1 MEYSFGTDEYI
12 EHVLD
17 KYSAMLIKLAFT
29 YVKNSSDAEDIV
41 QDVFIK
47 LIKNT
52 KGFASHEHE
61 KAWLLRVT
69 INSCKNYLK
78 SSYYRLSM
86 PLDENLSYNQKEP
99 SVILEAVLKL
109 PAKYRTVVHLHYYEN
124 YSIEE
129 LAKLLHKNPATIGT
143 WLSRGR
149 GLLRTTL
156 QGGLEFE

>member
-12 EHVLD
+12 THVLD
-17 KYSAMLIKLAFT
+17 KYMSMLIKLAFT
-29 YVKNSSDAEDIV
+29 YVKNRSDAEDIV
-41 QDVFIK
+41 QDVFVK

-52 KGFASHEHE
+52 KGFENKEHE
-61 KAWLLRVT
+61 KAWLIRVT
-69 INSCKNYLK
+69 INACKNHLK
-78 SSYYRLSM
+78 SSYYLLNL
-86 PLDENLSYNQKEP
+86 PLEENLSYSTKE
-99 SVILEAVLKL
+99 SSGILSAVLNL
-109 PAKYRTVVHLHYYEN
+109 PPKYRTVIHLHYYEN

-156 QGGLEFE
+156 KGGLEFE

>member
-17 KYSAMLIKLAFT
+17 KYSTMLIKLAFT

-41 QDVFIK
+41 QDVFVK
-47 LIKNT
+47 LIKNN
-52 KGFASHEHE
+52 KGFVSEDHE

-69 INSCKNYLK
+69 INTCKNHLK

-86 PLDENLSYNQKEP
+86 PLDENLSYNPKEP
-99 SVILEAVLKL
+99 NGILEAVLKL
-109 PAKYRTVVHLHYYEN
+109 PAKYRTVIHLHYYED
-124 YSIEE
+124 YSIDE
-129 LAKLLHKNPATIGT
+129 LAKLLHKNPSTIGT

-149 GLLRTTL
+149 GLLKTTL
-156 QGGLEFE
+156 KGGLEFE